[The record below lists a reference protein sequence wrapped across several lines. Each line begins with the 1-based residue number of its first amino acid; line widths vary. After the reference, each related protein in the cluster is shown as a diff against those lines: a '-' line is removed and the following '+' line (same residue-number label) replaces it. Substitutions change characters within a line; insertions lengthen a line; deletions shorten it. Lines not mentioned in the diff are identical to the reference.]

1 MATTSRSAGAG
12 RIGSVKL
19 RYLRGGDALADDE
32 DVVVRGGELDPVV
45 LRQDAQRNHEVYGV
59 YGISVFAVR
68 GMTLDEMAQQ
78 APLVRFGRL
87 TLVKAGVIRAAGL
100 RLEPTGRN
108 PRHFDITFDL
118 LDEGVA
124 RLCRCEHE
132 VVVNPY
138 HEE

>member
-1 MATTSRSAGAG
+1 VGHNIPVG
-12 RIGSVKL
+12 RRRQNWQRETPVP
-19 RYLRGGDALADDE
+19 RRGDALADDE

-45 LRQDAQRNHEVYGV
+45 VPQDAQRNHEVYGA

-68 GMTLDEMAQQ
+68 GMTFDEMAQQ

-118 LDEGVA
+118 LDEVVD

-138 HEE
+138 YEE

>member
-1 MATTSRSAGAG
+1 
-12 RIGSVKL
+12 VKL
-19 RYLRGGDALADDE
+19 RYLRGGDALGDDE
-32 DVVVRGGELDPVV
+32 DVVVRGGELDPAV
-45 LRQDAQRNHEVYGV
+45 LQQDARRNHDIYGV

-108 PRHFDITFDL
+108 PRHFDITFDQ
-118 LDEGVA
+118 LDEGVD